1 LKIKNLF
8 NNPLFLDIEDKI
20 VFKIRARNIN
30 GWSNFSLNN
39 GTASVKSKPQVRVSN
54 FQLGE
59 KTTKNSIHIT
69 WSPIDSSPSNGGVS
83 LVDYKVYWCKS
94 ERVQR
99 WTVLAESTNYQSTV
113 ET

>member
-1 LKIKNLF
+1 LKFKNLLSY
-8 NNPLFLDIEDKI
+8 PLFLEIDDKI
-20 VFKIRARNIN
+20 FFKIRAKNIN
-30 GWSNFSLNN
+30 GWSEFSLNN

-69 WSPIDSSPSNGGVS
+69 WSPIDKSPSNGGVS
-83 LVDYKVYWCKS
+83 LVDYKVYWSKS

-99 WTVLAESTNYQSTV
+99 WTVLAVSTNY
-113 ET
+113 